1 MAPSSNRPELSYRSN
16 SAGELN
22 AEECEFA
29 AQLEDYL
36 LRDSPETEHTGVE
49 LGDYTTATMIL
60 PPEPSDDLE
69 GNIINIFPHLSAA
82 ESDVFADL
90 VVQSSADNHHVEEA
104 GLDFS
109 SSRAGIDHWIRAP
122 DMEKSFRRPQSSRT
136 RKYST
141 ADRTSTTKPKV
152 GVRTAFGDCISLK
165 GSPVEVDDIRREETW
180 LEDLQVS
187 FMNPC
192 KKPKFDDIA
201 QRTSP
206 FAMDF
211 LPNLAPPVNEPPVAI
226 PLATWDPNASHEQE
240 SPRELYQW
248 HDNSY
253 SFSAAMNSPMVFE
266 SEEINRSPAL
276 VASCS
281 GECSSSSGTSLVAL
295 LTDLEEDLVEINQEQ
310 KPALACDDVD
320 ADVQQRNS
328 FENLAPHQQSPGIK
342 RKLVEVAAV
351 ENSAPKYRGIVY
363 NKNTGKWEAHVWD
376 PSKQK
381 QKNATERLRG
391 KSKRV
396 KAGVQIYLGQYH
408 TCEEAASVHDK
419 AAIKMG
425 LTHDNNINPNIGSS
439 SSRPSYALNFA
450 AEAYEVEVLE
460 YQDWSV
466 RDYLWKLRKGGLG
479 FSRGS
484 SALKGVTW
492 KKKVN
497 KFEARYSLK
506 DGGVKREFCLGL
518 FDEEEMAGWHYDMA
532 ILFFKKEEAI
542 TNFKPSEY
550 SQAEVDEYG
559 RRLLKNK
566 IRFS

>member
-1 MAPSSNRPELSYRSN
+1 
-16 SAGELN
+16 
-22 AEECEFA
+22 
-29 AQLEDYL
+29 
-36 LRDSPETEHTGVE
+36 
-49 LGDYTTATMIL
+49 
-60 PPEPSDDLE
+60 
-69 GNIINIFPHLSAA
+69 
-82 ESDVFADL
+82 
-90 VVQSSADNHHVEEA
+90 
-104 GLDFS
+104 
-109 SSRAGIDHWIRAP
+109 
-122 DMEKSFRRPQSSRT
+122 
-136 RKYST
+136 
-141 ADRTSTTKPKV
+141 
-152 GVRTAFGDCISLK
+152 
-165 GSPVEVDDIRREETW
+165 
-180 LEDLQVS
+180 
-187 FMNPC
+187 MNPC

-201 QRTSP
+201 QKTLA

-211 LPNLAPPVNEPPVAI
+211 LPNPSPPVNEPPVAI

-240 SPRELYQW
+240 VPREMYQW
-248 HDNSY
+248 HDNNY
-253 SFSAAMNSPMVFE
+253 NFSAAMNSPIVFE

-281 GECSSSSGTSLVAL
+281 GECSSSSGTSLGAL
-295 LTDLEEDLVEINQEQ
+295 LVDLDEDLVEIYEEN
-310 KPALACDDVD
+310 KLATACGDVD

-328 FENLAPHQQSPGIK
+328 FENLAPHQQSAGMK
-342 RKLVEVAAV
+342 RKLVEVAV
-351 ENSAPKYRGIVY
+351 VDSSAPKYRGIVC

-381 QKNATERLRG
+381 QNNATARLRG

-425 LTHDNNINPNIGSS
+425 LTHDNNMNPNMGSS
-439 SSRPSYALNFA
+439 SSRPSYELNFPV
-450 AEAYEVEVLE
+450 EAYDAEVLE

-466 RDYLWKLRKGGLG
+466 RDYLWKLRKCGLG

-497 KFEARYSLK
+497 KFEARYSVK

-518 FDEEEMAGWHYDMA
+518 FDDEEMAGRHYDMA

-550 SQAEVDEYG
+550 PQAEVDEYG
-559 RRLLKNK
+559 RKLLKNK
-566 IRFS
+566 IMHFS